1 MPKLKKNLKPRFEQ
15 LIDKFMNE
23 QAGPGIFW
31 KRTWKE
37 AACLICKKHLEV
49 YEKYLKQLTEIAK
62 TEKINMA
69 R

>member
-1 MPKLKKNLKPRFEQ
+1 MLKLKKNLKPRFEQ
-15 LIDKFMNE
+15 LISKLMNE
-23 QAGPGIFW
+23 QAGPGIFR

-37 AACLICKKHLEV
+37 AACLICKKHPDV

-62 TEKINMA
+62 TEKMNMA

>member
-23 QAGPGIFW
+23 QAGPGVFR

-37 AACLICKKHLEV
+37 AVCLICKKYPAV

-62 TEKINMA
+62 TEK
-69 R
+69 